1 MMQTCGLILHCK
13 YAGYGESQLL
23 TSMMPNAWRVG
34 IDVRSVTDIY
44 CIPSTAT
51 VVSPLGL

>member
-1 MMQTCGLILHCK
+1 MQTCGLILHCK
-13 YAGYGESQLL
+13 YAGYGGSQLL